1 MSIHVLIQRTF
12 RMGPAY
18 LLQLIALLLLTLIEK
33 KCTGM
38 ESKSGEEERPEPQD
52 SASGKSK
59 LIKGTTI

>member
-1 MSIHVLIQRTF
+1 
-12 RMGPAY
+12 MGPAY

-59 LIKGTTI
+59 VIKGTTI